1 VCKTTPTV
9 DRLLRFP
16 AANGSRALSHRS
28 TKRRTRGS
36 ANPVPQH
43 PNQPPVVNGVEEGSD
58 VEIEHPVH
66 ALCLPSPARSRSSAA
81 RRPNWIRRVL
91 SGCRVSANCANRS
104 PKGGG
109 GAAEG
114 EVQGGDP
121 RRNLRSRATSRSIS
135 RQALGSVPTR
145 GAVRFRISIGAP
157 PATYSRTETTTGRMK
172 SGR

>member
-36 ANPVPQH
+36 AILCPSIRTNH
-43 PNQPPVVNGVEEGSD
+43 PWSTESKKV
-58 VEIEHPVH
+58 
-66 ALCLPSPARSRSSAA
+66 RMSRSSTQFTRCVAKPCPLPLL
-81 RRPNWIRRVL
+81 RRPAAELDQTVL
-91 SGCRVSANCANRS
+91 SGRRVSANCANRS
-104 PKGGG
+104 PNGGG